1 LIHKEVTFTIE
12 DNTDFYDFKKII
24 SEMKDYIFL
33 KNKDHY
39 GDDICHTKN
48 RSLNNLI
55 FNCDSMKDAIAFNTL
70 GFIKNVVDLDKLFD
84 LNTGNETDGIYI
96 NIKRFT
102 EKYGRNISIS

>member
-1 LIHKEVTFTIE
+1 
-12 DNTDFYDFKKII
+12 
-24 SEMKDYIFL
+24 
-33 KNKDHY
+33 
-39 GDDICHTKN
+39 
-48 RSLNNLI
+48 
-55 FNCDSMKDAIAFNTL
+55 MKDAIAFNTL